1 MLESFQFITVFLEG
15 IISFF
20 SPCIIPILPLYMSY
34 LAGSA
39 KKVNKD
45 GTIYY
50 KRSTTLFHTFFFILG
65 ISASFFILG
74 LSFTALGLFF
84 QNIKHILLIICGI
97 IIIILGFFQMGLI
110 KIKFLQKERKMNVN
124 LNIKKI
130 NPFFAFLLGFLFSFA
145 WTPCVGPALSSVLM
159 MAGSVESMIIGN
171 LYVFLYALGFIIPF
185 LILGLFTNEAL
196 NLLKKH
202 QKALSN
208 LIKVGGVL
216 SIIIGGILIYNGIK
230 AIPEK
235 EISSCTIDENGM
247 SNCSSTIELVNL
259 TTPPAFTLKDIFG
272 NTYTLEDYKDKTVIL
287 NFWSMSCTICK
298 EELKDIEKIYNTY
311 QDDVILLTLISPELS
326 NSSTEEIKKY
336 IEENNYSFPVL
347 IDESGEYFKKYGIS
361 SFPNT
366 FIIDNNEIKIKIP
379 GAVSYEDLE
388 NYIKEYTDIS
398 FP

>member
-1 MLESFQFITVFLEG
+1 MLESIQFITVFLEG

-20 SPCIIPILPLYMSY
+20 SPCILPIIPLYMSY

-50 KRSTTLFHTFFFILG
+50 QRSTTLFHTFFFILG

-84 QNIKHILLIICGI
+84 QNSKHILLMICGI
-97 IIIILGFFQMGLI
+97 IIIILGLFQIGLI
-110 KIKFLQKERKMNVN
+110 KIKFLQKERKMNVTI
-124 LNIKKI
+124 NIKKM

-145 WTPCVGPALSSVLM
+145 WTPCVGPALSSILM
-159 MAGSVESMIIGN
+159 MVSSEDSVIIGN

-185 LILGLFTNEAL
+185 LILGFFTNEAL

-202 QKALSN
+202 QKTLSN

-216 SIIIGGILIYNGIK
+216 LIVIGGILIYNGIESMPK
-230 AIPEK
+230 K
-235 EISSCTIDENGM
+235 ELASCTINENGV
-247 SNCSSTIELVNL
+247 SKCSSNIESVDL
-259 TTPPAFTLKDIFG
+259 TTPPSFTLKDIYD
-272 NTYTLEDYKDKTVIL
+272 NTYTLNDYKDQTVIL

-298 EELKDIEKIYNTY
+298 EELEYFEKIYYTY
-311 QDDVILLTLISPELS
+311 QDDIVLLTLVSPKLS
-326 NSSTEEIKKY
+326 NSSTEEIKDY
-336 IEENNYSFPVL
+336 IEKKNYSFPVL

-366 FIIDNNEIKIKIP
+366 FIIKNNEVKIKIP
-379 GAVSYEDLE
+379 GAVSYENLE
-388 NYIKEYTDIS
+388 AYIKEDIDI
-398 FP
+398 

>member
-97 IIIILGFFQMGLI
+97 IILILGFFQMGLI

-208 LIKVGGVL
+208 LIKVGGAL
-216 SIIIGGILIYNGIK
+216 LIIIGGILIYN
-230 AIPEK
+230 
-235 EISSCTIDENGM
+235 
-247 SNCSSTIELVNL
+247 VNL
-259 TTPPAFTLKDIFG
+259 FQQLK
-272 NTYTLEDYKDKTVIL
+272 N
-287 NFWSMSCTICK
+287 
-298 EELKDIEKIYNTY
+298 LK
-311 QDDVILLTLISPELS
+311 
-326 NSSTEEIKKY
+326 
-336 IEENNYSFPVL
+336 
-347 IDESGEYFKKYGIS
+347 
-361 SFPNT
+361 
-366 FIIDNNEIKIKIP
+366 
-379 GAVSYEDLE
+379 
-388 NYIKEYTDIS
+388 
-398 FP
+398 

>member
-20 SPCIIPILPLYMSY
+20 SPCIIPLLPLYMSY

-39 KKVNKD
+39 KKVDKD

-84 QNIKHILLIICGI
+84 QNIKHILLILCGI
-97 IIIILGFFQMGLI
+97 MIIILGFFQMGMI
-110 KIKFLQKERKMNVN
+110 KIKFLQKERKMNLN
-124 LNIKKI
+124 LNIKKM

-171 LYVFLYALGFIIPF
+171 LYVLLYALGFIIPF

-202 QKALSN
+202 QKILSN
-208 LIKVGGVL
+208 LIKIGGIL
-216 SIIIGGILIYNGIK
+216 LIIIGGILIYNGIES
-230 AIPEK
+230 IPEK
-235 EISSCTIDENGM
+235 EIASCTIDENGV
-247 SNCSSTIELVNL
+247 SNCSSNIESVTI
-259 TTPPAFTLKDIFG
+259 TTPPSFILKDIFN
-272 NTYTLEDYKDKTVIL
+272 NTYNLDDYKNQTVIL
-287 NFWSMSCTICK
+287 NFWSMSCKICK
-298 EELKDIEKIYNTY
+298 EELKDFEKIYNTY
-311 QDDVILLTLISPELS
+311 QDNVILLTIISPELS

-347 IDESGEYFKKYGIS
+347 IDESSTYFKKYGIS

-366 FIIDNNEIKIKIP
+366 FIIDNNEVKIKIP
-379 GAVSYEDLE
+379 GAISYENLE
-388 NYIKEYTDIS
+388 NYIKEYTEK
-398 FP
+398 